1 MKPQT
6 PNLNEYLLNEYG
18 PTMTLD
24 DFGKLIKKATR
35 SLYND
40 LSRGTF
46 PIPSYKVGSRH
57 VVSTH
62 DVITFMA
69 ERKLAHE
76 SSDV

>member
-1 MKPQT
+1 VTSQN
-6 PNLNEYLLNEYG
+6 PNLNNYLLERYG

-24 DFGKLIKKATR
+24 QFGEIIKKATR

-40 LSRGTF
+40 ISRGTF

-57 VVSTH
+57 VLSTH
-62 DVITFMA
+62 DVITFMD
-69 ERKLAHE
+69 EHRLAHE

>member
-1 MKPQT
+1 VKPQT
-6 PNLNEYLLNEYG
+6 PNLDEYLLNEFG

-24 DFGKLIKKATR
+24 EFGKIVKKATR

-62 DVITFMA
+62 DVIEFMHT
-69 ERKLAHE
+69 RKLAHE
-76 SSDV
+76 ASDV